1 MKIFDKNRL
10 ISFIL
15 AFCIL
20 CTVLSGLTLTA
31 FAAGDSY
38 TVTFSVP
45 EGITAP
51 ESVTVTA
58 GKNISLPMGLAS
70 PNGKY
75 RFAGW
80 SVSIIRG
87 EFSNVPVL
95 TGSYAPPTPPKNI
108 TNITLHAV
116 YSVSSG
122 NDNYKKV
129 TLEPATWDGQ
139 YLIVC
144 EASSIAFNANKGD
157 TVKTLNVANNYL
169 SVTISSGEIA
179 ASDDLDKASVTIAQ
193 ANSGN
198 YTIKLP
204 CNKYLGFTG
213 SSTSGMNVNEK
224 EAYEHTV
231 AIKNGIVT
239 IQNASGKNIRTFV
252 YNKDSNSNRF
262 AYYKK
267 DSNISLYK
275 KNTSETKYTTVV
287 PACDHNW
294 DEGVQTKEA
303 TCTTDEII
311 THTCSVCTL
320 SYTETVANTAL
331 GHKPNGEP
339 TVIAAKCTVDGS
351 RTFVCENCGETV
363 TEKIPAAGH
372 IYVNGICTVCGE
384 EGRVFTKITAAE
396 DITDGN
402 YVLVVYVAEKPGWY
416 ALRQSASV
424 VKFVDAAKVDALFDG
439 EEAPDAV
446 MLSESEVIW
455 TLTVTG
461 DTFFTLNGDDGSKLK
476 TTTGNDLYYNNE
488 ETDAAIDWKA
498 TANNNGTFKLT
509 ATDTENKARAL
520 GIRDD
525 LTTTMADG
533 TPLFRCNSSANASG
547 SFYQFYLY
555 REGGEI
561 PEDDTE
567 LRIQT
572 ATLRLDEDIDVVYTA
587 SVPKGYT
594 DVSVTF
600 TMNGKSV
607 NVPDDGTHTFVF
619 EGVNPQCMG
628 DNISAVL
635 TASCGG
641 TTYTCTQP
649 NYSVRSYCVNT
660 LARTDISPKIRTLVS
675 DLLAYGAA
683 AQTFVNYKTTELV
696 TSGAINNPTYST
708 YTDLSGLSA
717 TFTGTAAN
725 DLFWVGT
732 GLTLTNDVAMIFR
745 FYAESVDGL
754 SIKVSISGR
763 EETFTKF
770 TAVAGKDKVYE
781 ISFAGIKATEYADH
795 VQASFCRNGAQ
806 VGNTVSYSVNAYVCA
821 KQADSSTA
829 LANLVKAL
837 YNYGKSIRAFSD

>member
-38 TVTFSVP
+38 TVKFSVP

-80 SVSIIRG
+80 SVSRIVG
-87 EFSNVPVL
+87 ELSNVTVL
-95 TGSYAPPTPPKNI
+95 TGSYTPTMSG
-108 TNITLHAV
+108 TLYAV

-122 NDNYKKV
+122 NDNYEKV
-129 TLEPATWDGQ
+129 TSEPATWDGQ

-144 EASSIAFNANKGD
+144 EASSIAFNANKGN
-157 TVKTLNVANNYL
+157 TLATLNVVNNYL
-169 SVTISSGEIA
+169 SVKISSGKIE

-193 ANSGN
+193 ADSGN

-224 EAYEHTV
+224 TAYEHTV

-252 YNKDSNSNRF
+252 YNSKYNKF
-262 AYYKK
+262 AYYNE

-275 KNTSETKYTTVV
+275 KNTSETKYATDV
-287 PACDHNW
+287 PACEHVYNLTNT
-294 DEGVQTKEA
+294 VNA
-303 TCTTDEII
+303 TCTTD
-311 THTCSVCTL
+311 TVNTYTCSVCTL

-331 GHKPNGEP
+331 GHTPNGEP

-351 RTFVCENCGETV
+351 RTFVCANCGETV

-384 EGRVFTKITAAE
+384 KGRVFTKITAAE

-402 YVLVVYVAEKPGWY
+402 YVLVVYGAKKPGWY

-424 VKFVDAAKVDALFDG
+424 DNFVDAAKVDALFDS

-455 TLTVTG
+455 TLTVTD
-461 DTFFTLNGDDGSKLK
+461 DTFTLNGDDGSKLN
-476 TTTGNDLYYNNE
+476 TTTDNDLYYNNG

-509 ATDTENKARAL
+509 ATDTDNKARAL
-520 GIRDD
+520 GIRDE

-533 TPLFRCNSSANASG
+533 TPLFRCNLSANASG
-547 SFYQFYLY
+547 SSYQFYLY

-660 LARTDISPKIRTLVS
+660 LARTDISPEIRTLVS

-725 DLFWVGT
+725 DLLWVGT
-732 GLTLTNDVAMIFR
+732 GLTLTNDVAMNFR